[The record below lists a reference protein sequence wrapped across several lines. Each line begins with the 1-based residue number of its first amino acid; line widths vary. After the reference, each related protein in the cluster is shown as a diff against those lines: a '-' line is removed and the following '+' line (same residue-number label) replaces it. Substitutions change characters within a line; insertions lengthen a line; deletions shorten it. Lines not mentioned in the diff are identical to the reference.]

1 MMETGNERLLRVL
14 GDVGGDLIANAE
26 RKSFAPS
33 PWRRILPAAACL
45 VLIVGLTLVAAPR
58 FLVPKS
64 AEKQEDYEPAIG
76 TLPAAN
82 GVDKES
88 SAPVE
93 EPGTE
98 APREEKPKQE
108 SKEDLAGTVQEEIW
122 QAGDG
127 FGSREEVVFWET
139 VYYVESQYTYE
150 EALPLLGAGLGK
162 VEKAERTELVDANV
176 YIRQDSEVREDY
188 KERAVPLEIF
198 VENEQGYL
206 YCLTYYLLDEP
217 LMEWLQAQYLWQE
230 GRLDVLADTFVRDL
244 EYSLYAC
251 GMDLQYNFNN
261 GEINLPPEQLLHL
274 FKVTLKMERQA
285 GSRVED
291 LDSYLW
297 EAGDG
302 YLVPAEDIR
311 KQLHKYLDAFTWKP
325 EELPGYDP
333 ELEAVWMETL
343 SVYGYDGYDG
353 EMYLKVKE
361 AGCTLDVDNQ
371 KLVLTV
377 QRCVGEEVLE
387 ERQYVIHFQTGEGFE
402 TETARYDFIYTVHSE

>member
-1 MMETGNERLLRVL
+1 METGNERLLRVL

-26 RKSFAPS
+26 RKTFAPS
-33 PWRRILPAAACL
+33 PWRRIVPVAACL
-45 VLIVGLTLVAAPR
+45 ALIVGLTLVAAPR

-64 AEKQEDYEPAIG
+64 AEQYEDYGAAVG
-76 TLPAAN
+76 NLPAAD
-82 GVDKES
+82 GVIENHKQN
-88 SAPVE
+88 PE
-93 EPGTE
+93 EPKAEPPQEPE
-98 APREEKPKQE
+98 ADPP
-108 SKEDLAGTVQEEIW
+108 GTVQEESKSE
-122 QAGDG
+122 QALAPK
-127 FGSREEVVFWET
+127 EELVFCDT
-139 VYYVESQYTYE
+139 VYYVEAQYTVE
-150 EALPLLGAGLGK
+150 EALPLLGAHLGF
-162 VEKAERTELVDANV
+162 VEQADHDILLDANV
-176 YIRQDSEVREDY
+176 YMRQDAEVREDY
-188 KERAVPLEIF
+188 KERVVPLEIF

-244 EYSLYAC
+244 EYSLYSY
-251 GMDLQYNFNN
+251 GMDLQYHFNN
-261 GEINLPPEQLLHL
+261 GEINLLPEQLLHF

-302 YLVPAEDIR
+302 YLIPVEDIR
-311 KQLHKYLDAFTWKP
+311 EQLHKYLPAFTWRP

-333 ELEAVWMETL
+333 ELEAVWMESL
-343 SVYGYDGYDG
+343 SIDGYDGYDG
-353 EMYLKVKE
+353 DMYLKIKE
-361 AGCTLDVDNQ
+361 SGCALDVENQ

-387 ERQYVIHFQTGEGFE
+387 EREYALYFQIGEGYS
-402 TETARYDFIYTVHSE
+402 TEHLRYYFIYTVYPG

>member
-1 MMETGNERLLRVL
+1 METGNERLLRVL

-26 RKSFAPS
+26 RKTFAPS
-33 PWRRILPAAACL
+33 PWRRVLPVAACL

-64 AEKQEDYEPAIG
+64 AEKYEDYAASVG
-76 TLPAAN
+76 NLPMAD
-82 GVDKES
+82 GVTENNKQ
-88 SAPVE
+88 AME
-93 EPGTE
+93 EPKAE
-98 APREEKPKQE
+98 APQE
-108 SKEDLAGTVQEEIW
+108 PEAELPGAVQEESKNEN
-122 QAGDG
+122 AL
-127 FGSREEVVFWET
+127 SPKEELVFWDT
-139 VYYVESQYTYE
+139 VYYVEAQYTVE
-150 EALPLLGAGLGK
+150 EALPLLGAHLGF
-162 VEKAERTELVDANV
+162 VEQADQDILLDANV

-206 YCLTYYLLDEP
+206 YCLTYYLLDAP
-217 LMEWLQAQYLWQE
+217 LMEWLQAQHLWQE
-230 GRLDVLADTFVRDL
+230 GRLDALADVFVRDL

-274 FKVTLKMERQA
+274 FKATLKMERQA
-285 GSRVED
+285 GRRVED

-343 SVYGYDGYDG
+343 LIDGYDGYDG
-353 EMYLKVKE
+353 EMYLKVKG
-361 AGCTLDVDNQ
+361 AGCMLDVEHQ